1 MSASPPPPYS
11 ADPPEPFQIRRKPVR
26 TSPAVLPSPSPAQ
39 PERPARAHL
48 NTGDSST
55 ETCSRP
61 REILNPGTVLD
72 SPLSVSPVQ
81 SRLST
86 DPQSSSPG
94 ASSRAGRSA
103 VSCPPPGA
111 ESSTALSFAQK
122 AYQEARHFAGGLIHH
137 PTESTKHFTILRHSH
152 GIVFYQGSSTSLAIS
167 IFSDGPLPP
176 DRTIWLQNKGWTG
189 KTGMRAKAFL
199 GFTGNWLDVTP
210 TTAVRLEQLNP
221 TDERAWQRDI
231 AKFRKKGPKDARER
245 HQLRETAVV
254 RIPVE
259 AGDGYFQL
267 VLCQGDKKKT
277 LCNSPVFRVLSTSLD
292 PSSIRGASLST
303 LPLELGVMALS
314 STAQT
319 AFSTA
324 VQPVTAAVQNTVHST
339 VQRVLPSTVD
349 QVAASALVDLTGVQ
363 DKVTSVVEGDDDEE
377 DDDNRNTS
385 LTAGGGLPDVSR
397 GPQPPFPIY
406 FVARCEGAAVN
417 QIQFPSGAAV
427 NLSGLSDL
435 LARRLYGHYFGWVR
449 ILDKSEKEK
458 AAGGSIWHQALIS
471 ASQVDV
477 SQLDRVNVAR
487 VIKKRFTLRPLNNDE
502 ETLFSGKKLEVQVMG
517 FIRPEELVKL
527 PVTEKGTNI
536 IDQESLDA
544 ALLQEASDISVAQ
557 HALNH
562 PTWSPEILF
571 RGSSQDERLG
581 WLDRAKNGF
590 LSTKTTVERHI
601 DRVPLRKL
609 GVRAGTDELKDKTVA
624 ANGFYISR

>member
-11 ADPPEPFQIRRKPVR
+11 VDPPEAFQIRRKPVR
-26 TSPAVLPSPSPAQ
+26 TSPAALPSPAH
-39 PERPARAHL
+39 PERSARACL
-48 NTGDSST
+48 NNGDSST
-55 ETCSRP
+55 ETSSQP

-72 SPLSVSPVQ
+72 SPLSVRPVQ
-81 SRLST
+81 SVST
-86 DPQSSSPG
+86 DLQPSSPG
-94 ASSRAGRSA
+94 VSSHAPRSA

-122 AYQEARHFAGGLIHH
+122 AYQEARHFAGGLINH

-199 GFTGNWLDVTP
+199 GFTGDWLDVTP
-210 TTAVRLEQLNP
+210 TAAVRPEQLNP

-231 AKFRKKGPKDARER
+231 AKFRKKGPNDVRER

-319 AFSTA
+319 AFSTV
-324 VQPVTAAVQNTVHST
+324 VQPVTAAVQNTVHSAA
-339 VQRVLPSTVD
+339 QRALPSTVD
-349 QVAASALVDLTGVQ
+349 QIAASALVDLTGVQ
-363 DKVTSVVEGDDDEE
+363 DKITSVVEGEDDEN
-377 DDDNRNTS
+377 DDDNRDDTS

-397 GPQPPFPIY
+397 GPQSPFPIY
-406 FVARCEGAAVN
+406 FVARCEGPAVN
-417 QIQFPSGAAV
+417 QIQFPSGAAMA
-427 NLSGLSDL
+427 LSGLSDL

-449 ILDKSEKEK
+449 ILDKFEKEK
-458 AAGGSIWHQALIS
+458 AAGGSAWYQALIS

-487 VIKKRFTLRPLNNDE
+487 VIKKRFTLRLINDNG
-502 ETLFSGKKLEVQVMG
+502 ETQFSDKKLEVQVMG
-517 FIRPEELVKL
+517 FIRPDESVRL
-527 PVTEKGTNI
+527 PATEKGTNI

-544 ALLQEASDISVAQ
+544 ALLRQASDISIAE

-590 LSTKTTVERHI
+590 VSTKTTVVRHI
-601 DRVPLRKL
+601 DRLPLRKL
-609 GVRAGTDELKDKTVA
+609 GVRVGTDELKDKTVA
-624 ANGFYISR
+624 ANGFYVSR